1 MASGVNDEKI
11 KFWKWLVSQVG
22 ETGYLED
29 PLGKAELAGFK
40 RLDIKKC
47 LINLESSGKLIIKHE
62 DIRNGSDI
70 KKRIIKEILLIDR
83 KMDDDIAINDIVV
96 KSIEPNNKVVLLV
109 DVDNMLIYPKQT
121 QEKIINVET
130 LFHTASRYAKEQGEI
145 AWKQFF
151 VSELSP
157 KGATKFLYN
166 QDAPVN
172 IVPPRFNAADEE
184 IERMV
189 DFILSFC
196 PDINLFV
203 MAGND
208 SELFKPLCKK
218 IKAKGRKTHII
229 TPGPSAGGIAGVAD
243 KTIPIFKLIARY
255 NKNGKDNK
263 NIQHPRIY
271 RLNPFIFEAMN
282 LKNNALKIKMDN
294 AREQFLFE
302 CLSVIREHTNR
313 EGSWLSFHLMVQIV
327 WNQKLKEKW
336 AQKGF
341 KRADCINAIEA
352 LVAIELINSQE
363 REFKGEI
370 IRIFACSIPF

>member
-1 MASGVNDEKI
+1 MASGANDEKI

-22 ETGYLED
+22 KTGYLED

-40 RLDIKKC
+40 RLDVKKY
-47 LINLESSGKLIIKHE
+47 LVSLESSGNLIIKHE
-62 DIRNGSDI
+62 DIRNGSDV
-70 KKRIIKEILLIDR
+70 KKRIIKEILLINR
-83 KMDDDIAINDIVV
+83 KMDDDIAVNDIVA
-96 KSIEPNNKVVLLV
+96 KSVELKNKVVLLV

-121 QEKIINVET
+121 QEKILSVEN
-130 LFHTASRYAKEQGEI
+130 LFYTALRYAREQGEI

-157 KGATKFLYN
+157 KGATKFLYD

-172 IVPPRFNAADEE
+172 IVPSRFNAADEE

-208 SELFKPLCKK
+208 SKLFKPLCKK
-218 IKAKGRKTHII
+218 IKAKGRKTYII
-229 TPGPSAGGIAGVAD
+229 TPGPSVGGIAGVAD

-255 NKNGKDNK
+255 NKNGKDDK
-263 NIQHPRIY
+263 NIQHPRIH
-271 RLNPFIFEAMN
+271 RLNPFIFEALN
-282 LKNNALKIKMDN
+282 LKNNALKIKTDN

-302 CLSVIREHTNR
+302 CLCVIRKHTSQK
-313 EGSWLSFHLMVQIV
+313 GSWLSFYLMVQIV
-327 WNQKLKEKW
+327 WDQNLKEKW
-336 AQKGF
+336 AQKCF

-352 LVAIELINSQE
+352 LVAIELIDSKE
-363 REFKGEI
+363 REFKGET
-370 IRIFACSIPF
+370 IRTFACPLPF